1 MTSRFLRKYKLNSSM
16 NGNIKDLELVH
27 PINKSIKATQVYID
41 ASVSP
46 TFEHHHIRVAS
57 QSPKISSSLILEP
70 LCNAP
75 KLSSSIIYDNYQE
88 DKVRNTEYLKNSL
101 NHFDKKLSRR
111 EEANE
116 YRISSQIHPIRPIKR
131 IFL

>member
-1 MTSRFLRKYKLNSSM
+1 MASRFLRKYKLNSSM

-27 PINKSIKATQVYID
+27 PINKSIKATQVYLD
-41 ASVSP
+41 TSVSP

-57 QSPKISSSLILEP
+57 QSPKVSSSFILEP

-75 KLSSSIIYDNYQE
+75 KFSSSIIYDNYQE
-88 DKVRNTEYLKNSL
+88 DKLRNGEYGKNHL
-101 NHFDKKLSRR
+101 NHYDKNLSRR
-111 EEANE
+111 EEASE
-116 YRISSQIHPIRPIKR
+116 YRIHSQVHPIRPPKR